1 MPVAEMIFDRI
12 KCFKL
17 HPQRSKEDV
26 LIQIIIT
33 KNFTSP

>member
-1 MPVAEMIFDRI
+1 MAVAEMTLDRI

-26 LIQIIIT
+26 SIQNT
-33 KNFTSP
+33 KKFSSP